1 MMKMIKWYQLK
12 FFIEQ
17 LHKSL
22 DQIESITYDDEFI
35 VMNGLY
41 FRYKVITYD
50 SPTNYSYQNNCLYIN
65 PKNVNDSTLL
75 NIFIKKAYRHRK
87 VLPF

>member
-17 LHKSL
+17 LHHSL

-35 VMNGLY
+35 VMHGIY
-41 FRYKVITYD
+41 FRYKVMTYD

-75 NIFIKKAYRHRK
+75 NIFIKKAYRYRK